1 MWNSSI
7 GRLRMISVIEG
18 LSFLALLFIAM
29 PYKYLL
35 GEPMLV
41 RYVGM
46 AHGVLFIVFIASLL
60 DATIRHQWNLKFS
73 LFCFACS
80 LVPFAP
86 FWLEGK
92 LKRQTQSEE

>member
-1 MWNSSI
+1 MLFSSI
-7 GRLRMISVIEG
+7 GRLRIISVIEG
-18 LSFLALLFIAM
+18 LSFLALLCIAM
-29 PYKYLL
+29 PLKYLL
-35 GEPMLV
+35 GEPLLV

-46 AHGVLFIVFIASLL
+46 AHGVLFIIFIASLL
-60 DATIRHQWNLKFS
+60 DATTRHQWSLKFS

-92 LKRQTQSEE
+92 LKRQAQTKE

>member
-7 GRLRMISVIEG
+7 GRLRIISVIEG
-18 LSFLALLFIAM
+18 VSFLALLFIAM

-35 GEPMLV
+35 GEPILV

-60 DATIRHQWNLKFS
+60 DATMRYQWGLKFS

-86 FWLEGK
+86 FWLEAK
-92 LKRQTQSEE
+92 LKRQIQSEE